1 MDDASTLVATREMID
16 AIVEIMLSATY
27 HYQQP
32 LLLDDSTDQY
42 ISDRLQRLFRH
53 FFHLDCSAVSYNH
66 FKS

>member
-16 AIVEIMLSATY
+16 AIVEMMLSATY

-32 LLLDDSTDQY
+32 LLLDDLTGRH

-53 FFHLDCSAVSYNH
+53 FFHLNYSAVSYNH